1 MAVLLNTDQG
11 ALIDHALLLKRVYSN
26 VEIDSKQSG
35 SYLLKTNLFK
45 IDRPFK
51 MDSQVLA
58 EQTAEGKGI
67 PRRNRKRKR
76 KSELNVGEVE
86 AQLYHSEIVQRVL
99 DIHTDLISKAKEAG
113 YIQEEREHSHSSPG
127 DVKGQTNDSVAG
139 GGHPPVSKFSELDNN
154 SAARD
159 AARIRVGDTSLI
171 DVCQAIA
178 PPDNVSSTSREMSQ
192 KLNLSECVNTVI
204 SNDWDNPRLCEIGK
218 ESYIIPQKATF
229 LLSDFK
235 YHHIIYPTADMDKF
249 DLIVLDPPWQNK
261 SVKRKKMYGSLRDE
275 DLLDIS
281 LEDLAAPGCLVV
293 VWVTNRMKHIK
304 FVKDTLFP
312 KWSVAPAAEWQ
323 WLKIT
328 KYGKMIYDI
337 SSNHKKPYEILLMGH
352 FEGSIQQGGL
362 RNLCSAEGKR
372 KKSESFETLGTTD
385 KILTKKDSCELTNA
399 NFKSSNEAD
408 ELTNVYEGRELRS
421 LPCNYVIM
429 SVPCALHSVKPP
441 LDEVLKRY
449 LKENP
454 RCLELFARNMWPN
467 WTSWGNEVLLHQHV
481 DFYDLQ

>member
-99 DIHTDLISKAKEAG
+99 GIHTDLISKAKEAG

-192 KLNLSECVNTVI
+192 K
-204 SNDWDNPRLCEIGK
+204 
-218 ESYIIPQKATF
+218 Y
-229 LLSDFK
+229 
-235 YHHIIYPTADMDKF
+235 MDKF

-421 LPCNYVIM
+421 LPCSYVIM

-467 WTSWGNEVLLHQHV
+467 WTSWGNEVYVLLHQHV